1 MKYLLSSHR
10 PPPTSP
16 VADSELVFQM
26 CPPTSPHKSDAKR
39 SDLRRAYELHP
50 IDELRKTE
58 ASQRMGIEDA
68 SLSFVPPTLTAF
80 ASALSETEDAL
91 RNRAALVAAATN
103 ASVQCCAVH
112 FNIASPA
119 ELSTS

>member
-1 MKYLLSSHR
+1 MR
-10 PPPTSP
+10 PPTSP
-16 VADSELVFQM
+16 L
-26 CPPTSPHKSDAKR
+26 KSDDKP
-39 SDLRRAYELHP
+39 SNLHRAYELHR

-58 ASQRMGIEDA
+58 TSQRLGIEDA
-68 SLSFVPPTLTAF
+68 SLSLVPSTLTAF

-112 FNIASPA
+112 FNIASPS
-119 ELSTS
+119 ELSPK